1 MKKRVL
7 SALLALCMACTL
19 AGNVWAAEETEPT
32 PAPSAGV
39 EAQTVEPQTVEPT
52 PSAEPTQAPAPSPD
66 ATAEPEA
73 TPEPSAAPSAAPD
86 ATVEPDATP
95 APTEE
100 PEATDAP
107 APSETPSATPAPTAE
122 AEGEQVADGVEYAA
136 VLEQDGQALNVIVTA
151 PEGAFDAGVT
161 PALSVTAI
169 EDEAEG
175 DAIAAKLDESGVTY
189 DGFAALDIS
198 FKNEAGEE
206 IEPKLP
212 VTVRIEL
219 PEAIVDSG
227 IDLNTLAVQ
236 HLAEDEAGNVTAVE
250 QVASVADGT
259 IALSEEAVA
268 AMEAAA
274 QAAEESNEAAIAP
287 MMLAAPANDALT
299 PDADTAE
306 APAVAEFEVN
316 GFSTFTITW
325 GDGDSV
331 SIDILCVD
339 ESGTEIGSDRQLRQ
353 TDAFSLKGVAPK
365 FDNYEY
371 LRAEVVDYRGE
382 ATEIQRLRYEDG
394 WFGGWQYS
402 TYESENANRYWEGV
416 GYSDQVRLVYASTSL
431 GVIATV
437 NSIEKG
443 IHINL
448 YDYDKDAVSSNT
460 QYGHTNWG
468 VLGNFDF
475 GAGSPDRNEDYVWNK
490 FNSGNS
496 DGARQG
502 IMKNVLTGTFPE
514 QYPEFNT
521 DWTSNREKL
530 GTHAKEGADWLF
542 TSGGAEGKTE
552 YKELNHLFVYDEEK
566 QTYSYDSSQHFASIV
581 ASHGDNTGND
591 KDFVVYDRKFQP
603 GADEDNKNFMP
614 LNDLTASG
622 KLVENANY
630 LFGMEVYFQF
640 NQPEAGQVAGQD
652 MIFEFN
658 GDDDVWVYID
668 GVLVLDMGGIHGEV
682 TGSINFATGTVTINK
697 VKNGE
702 GNSVRVVQVTED
714 LKTFFDKALGEEASN
729 EIEWVELSNEN
740 HTFADYSNHDFK
752 FFYLERGEGGSN
764 CEMKFNLPTIPA
776 GTVAV
781 NKQVNNGATTEQ
793 KTAAYTMQLLVKDS
807 SGNFVEPEKAIENY
821 SSNAF
826 TVGGS
831 LNETQADKPLPGNG
845 QFTVTGGSSVY
856 IHNIPANTVYKIQEL
871 NVSDDT
877 QAVLINNEPASVT
890 NGTAAT
896 EETFTVGRNS
906 AVTVTNRFPVA
917 PPEDFD
923 ITTGKRADLN
933 EDGTYDLT
941 LSTSGD
947 IASVEGEQIKAD
959 ILFVVDRSTSM
970 WDDYR
975 DYGRWE
981 TSKSRM
987 EVLKEAIT
995 GLVTEI
1001 ESNDA
1006 IDANYNMVQFG
1017 TGSYNKKLLGDKGW
1031 TDASSKIS
1039 NVLASIQGGYDDYYG
1054 GVGTNYQAGIKLAK
1068 EELQFVRDD
1077 ARTYVIFLTD
1087 GDPTFHYTENGAE
1100 TGGGSYTQPAD
1111 IENAV
1116 KEIQG
1121 LSCDN
1126 FYAIGVSDDY
1136 TEDNLDRLCGK
1147 SSSHPNENGVNAT
1160 IAQVYGASEDG
1171 DLPAI
1176 FDSIISEM
1184 TFFAAEN
1191 VVMHDTLS
1199 QWADVPNA
1207 SDVKFTVK
1215 LEHREQVN
1223 NQDVWREVDPVN
1235 GANKVVDSGESVHYT
1250 TTTTGDEG
1258 NPTTTDV
1265 YIIPTYDANSKT
1277 ITVQLADNENGNTE
1291 NDPSTYKL
1299 APDYRY
1305 SVMLKIKP
1313 SDAAIREGMEGGH
1326 AEEKPDDYTGTH
1338 AEADQGKELGFW
1350 SNDNKTAKVTYTVG
1364 DIPREKEF
1372 PKPVIQVQETFGDLE
1387 LVKKVV
1393 DGSASAETVIDNPK
1407 VPGTDGGT
1415 VDADYTFIIK
1425 ATGDLAE
1432 KVVANTD
1439 GYEISDSTEK
1449 VTFTESGEDATATVT
1464 VKPGVTGV
1472 TIADLP
1478 TGTYTIT
1485 EENPAA
1491 EVTRG
1496 GKTYYYVSNNA
1507 GNGVEANVKE
1517 DETATATITNTYK
1530 PYKSLTIEKSMTGAM
1545 ASSDQTFT
1553 IEVQKTSGTLENGD
1567 VVKTTEND
1575 EKVTGIDFAAGS
1587 SEEKDKITIT
1597 TKADGQVTLNKL
1609 RDGDVITITETNPT
1623 ANGYNLKT
1631 INIPSDSTVGDD
1643 GETVITPKSGF
1654 VASNNMVTVT
1664 MSDVT
1669 VEGENIGNIEFVN
1682 ERDVVTPT
1690 GLESNH
1696 TKPYALMVGAGAL
1709 AGLALVGG
1717 ILARRARRRREW

>member
-66 ATAEPEA
+66 ATVEPEA
-73 TPEPSAAPSAAPD
+73 TPEPSVAPSTAPD

-100 PEATDAP
+100 PEATAAPAATATPDATADPTATPAPTEAP
-107 APSETPSATPAPTAE
+107 APSEAPSATPAPTAE
-122 AEGEQVADGVEYAA
+122 AEGEPVADGVEYAA

-175 DAIAAKLDESGVTY
+175 DAIAVKLDESGVTY

-274 QAAEESNEAAIAP
+274 QADEESNEAAIAP

-325 GDGDSV
+325 NTGDSWALSNSV
-331 SIDILCVD
+331 GLDVTCYSTDGELLPNGSRPKNISLSNGKTINFNAQNSDLSIDGYTFDHAELSNGTQLKSIRAVGTREGSILSWYEWKYYINGSNNGSSD
-339 ESGTEIGSDRQLRQ
+339 EPSIRLFYNQDQSD
-353 TDAFSLKGVAPK
+353 
-365 FDNYEY
+365 
-371 LRAEVVDYRGE
+371 
-382 ATEIQRLRYEDG
+382 
-394 WFGGWQYS
+394 
-402 TYESENANRYWEGV
+402 
-416 GYSDQVRLVYASTSL
+416 L
-431 GVIATV
+431 GVIDTV
-437 NSIEKG
+437 DSIEKG

-448 YDYDKDAVSSNT
+448 YDYDKDAVSSDT
-460 QYGHTNWG
+460 QYGYTWG

-475 GAGSPDRNEDYVWNK
+475 GAGNPDRNEDYVWNK
-490 FNSGNS
+490 FDSGNS

-521 DWTSNREKL
+521 DWTSNRENL
-530 GTHAKEGADWLF
+530 GKHAQEGAYWLF
-542 TSGGAEGKTE
+542 TSGGAVGKTE
-552 YKELNHLFVYDEEK
+552 YKELNHLFVYDEKK

-581 ASHGDNTGND
+581 ASHEDNTGND

-702 GNSVRVVQVTED
+702 GSNVRVVQVTED
-714 LKTFFDKALGEEASN
+714 LKTFFDEALGEEASN
-729 EIEWVELSNEN
+729 EIEWVELSNGY

-793 KTAAYTMQLLVKDS
+793 KTAEYTMQLLVKDS

-821 SSNAF
+821 NGNAF

-845 QFTVTGGSSVY
+845 QFTVNGGSSVY

-871 NVSDDT
+871 NVSVDT
-877 QAVLINNEPASVT
+877 QAVLINNEPAIVK

-917 PPEDFD
+917 PPDDFGVNVGKTAYLKEDNS
-923 ITTGKRADLN
+923 GN
-933 EDGTYDLT
+933 YDLT
-941 LSTSGD
+941 LSIS
-947 IASVEGEQIKAD
+947 GEQGTVEDPAEVD
-959 ILFVVDRSTSM
+959 ILLVVDKSGSM
-970 WDDYR
+970 AYDLDDGSGNSR
-975 DYGRWE
+975 ERMQAVV
-981 TSKSRM
+981 SAVKS
-987 EVLKEAIT
+987 LTKALEANEKVDAKYDLIT
-995 GLVTEI
+995 FSSLDFTNADKNTGWTENAQ
-1001 ESNDA
+1001 SVNDA
-1006 IDANYNMVQFG
+1006 VSYFTEEGWG
-1017 TGSYNKKLLGDKGW
+1017 TWEHKLEG
-1031 TDASSKIS
+1031 
-1039 NVLASIQGGYDDYYG
+1039 
-1054 GVGTNYQAGIKLAK
+1054 GTNYQYAFSKAK
-1068 EELQFVRDD
+1068 EALSG
-1077 ARTYVIFLTD
+1077 ARPEAQQIVIFLTD
-1087 GDPTFHYTENGAE
+1087 GIPTHKGLDASNEIQDNYNGNDYYDWGWEDNPNPKFHNTDAAINELSGLDADAFYCIGIGNVFNEEVDEDDPENGQANLKKIVDAVNDLGINSTLYTTSNTTELEDFFKKIAGSSTLFVASNVVVTDPLSEFADLVLTSEGEAEFTVSVTNGENQEMVQGNQTVTVSDLTGE
-1100 TGGGSYTQPAD
+1100 TGST
-1111 IENAV
+1111 V
-1116 KEIQG
+1116 
-1121 LSCDN
+1121 
-1126 FYAIGVSDDY
+1126 
-1136 TEDNLDRLCGK
+1136 
-1147 SSSHPNENGVNAT
+1147 
-1160 IAQVYGASEDG
+1160 
-1171 DLPAI
+1171 
-1176 FDSIISEM
+1176 
-1184 TFFAAEN
+1184 TFKNAEN
-1191 VVMHDTLS
+1191 QDI
-1199 QWADVPNA
+1199 QA
-1207 SDVKFTVK
+1207 TV
-1215 LEHREQVN
+1215 
-1223 NQDVWREVDPVN
+1223 
-1235 GANKVVDSGESVHYT
+1235 
-1250 TTTTGDEG
+1250 
-1258 NPTTTDV
+1258 
-1265 YIIPTYDANSKT
+1265 TYDSESKT
-1277 ITVQLADNENGNTE
+1277 IKLTFPEEYELEQGY
-1291 NDPSTYKL
+1291 TYKISTVIT
-1299 APDYRY
+1299 PSY
-1305 SVMLKIKP
+1305 SAIIADKE
-1313 SDAAIREGMEGGH
+1313 SDAANQTPD
-1326 AEEKPDDYTGTH
+1326 EKTGTH
-1338 AEADQGKELGFW
+1338 ADKNESGFW
-1350 SNDNKTAKVTYTVG
+1350 SNYNANAKVTYKVNG
-1364 DIPREKEF
+1364 MDGEENF
-1372 PKPVIQVQETFGDLE
+1372 PKPVIRVNTADLTIT
-1387 LVKKVV
+1387 KAIVV
-1393 DGSASAETVIDNPK
+1393 DGDANADLSKFIGQTFDFTVKNEADEVVGTASITWGQNNNNNTATVSDLPIGNYTVSETNPASVPTGYTFVGYGDDVSVTVSENGGSATVTNHYKHDDVTLTVSKTVGGNMGDTTKDFNFTLTVTNAEGQTLVGDEYTKIAKTIKITPLDEGETEQSAYSFTNRSVQFQMHS
-1407 VPGTDGGT
+1407 GQQMT
-1415 VDADYTFIIK
+1415 VDLPYGCAY
-1425 ATGDLAE
+1425 AVSE
-1432 KVVANTD
+1432 ETD
-1439 GYEISDSTEK
+1439 GYSPTVV
-1449 VTFTESGEDATATVT
+1449 VTGDEDAN
-1464 VKPGVTGV
+1464 K
-1472 TIADLP
+1472 
-1478 TGTYTIT
+1478 
-1485 EENPAA
+1485 
-1491 EVTRG
+1491 
-1496 GKTYYYVSNNA
+1496 
-1507 GNGVEANVKE
+1507 NGVNVSGTM
-1517 DETATATITNTYK
+1517 DADIQVAYTNT
-1530 PYKSLTIEKSMTGAM
+1530 MT
-1545 ASSDQTFT
+1545 
-1553 IEVQKTSGTLENGD
+1553 VQ
-1567 VVKTTEND
+1567 V
-1575 EKVTGIDFAAGS
+1575 
-1587 SEEKDKITIT
+1587 
-1597 TKADGQVTLNKL
+1597 
-1609 RDGDVITITETNPT
+1609 
-1623 ANGYNLKT
+1623 
-1631 INIPSDSTVGDD
+1631 
-1643 GETVITPKSGF
+1643 
-1654 VASNNMVTVT
+1654 
-1664 MSDVT
+1664 
-1669 VEGENIGNIEFVN
+1669 
-1682 ERDVVTPT
+1682 PT
-1690 GLESNH
+1690 GLDRNN
-1696 TKPYALMVGAGAL
+1696 TPFALMVTASSI

>member
-73 TPEPSAAPSAAPD
+73 TPEPSVAPD
-86 ATVEPDATP
+86 ATVEPDVTPAPTEAPDATP

-107 APSETPSATPAPTAE
+107 ATPDPTAEPTATPDPTEAPAPSEAPSATPAPTAE
-122 AEGEQVADGVEYAA
+122 AEGEPVADGVEYTA

-274 QAAEESNEAAIAP
+274 QAAEETDEAAIAP

-299 PDADTAE
+299 PDADAAE
-306 APAVAEFEVN
+306 APAVAEFEVS

-339 ESGTEIGSDRQLRQ
+339 ESGTEIGNNRQSRQ
-353 TDAFSLKGVAPK
+353 TNAFSLKDVAPK

-371 LRAEVVDYRGE
+371 LRAEVVDYWGE
-382 ATEIQRLRYEDG
+382 ATEIQRLRYENG

-402 TYESENANRYWEGV
+402 TSESGNANRYWEDV
-416 GYSDQVRLVYASTSL
+416 GNYDQVRLVYASTSL
-431 GVIATV
+431 GVIDTV
-437 NSIEKG
+437 DSIEKG

-448 YDYDKDAVSSNT
+448 YDYDKDAVSSDT
-460 QYGHTNWG
+460 QYGYTWG

-521 DWTSNREKL
+521 DWTSNGEKL
-530 GTHAKEGADWLF
+530 GAHAEEGADWLF
-542 TSGGAEGKTE
+542 TSDEAEGKTE

-581 ASHGDNTGND
+581 ASHEDNTGND

-622 KLVENANY
+622 KLVGNANY

-702 GNSVRVVQVTED
+702 GNNVRVVQVTKD
-714 LKTFFDKALGEEASN
+714 LKTFFDEALGEEASN
-729 EIEWVELSNEN
+729 EIEWVELSNGN

-793 KTAAYTMQLLVKDS
+793 KTAEYTMQLLVKDS
-807 SGNFVEPEKAIENY
+807 SGNFVEPEEAIENY
-821 SSNAF
+821 NSNAF

-831 LNETQADKPLPGNG
+831 LNETQAVEKLPGNG

-877 QAVLINNEPASVT
+877 QPVLINNEPARVE

-917 PPEDFD
+917 PPDDFGVNVGKTAYLKEDNS
-923 ITTGKRADLN
+923 GN
-933 EDGTYDLT
+933 YDLT
-941 LSTSGD
+941 LSIS
-947 IASVEGEQIKAD
+947 GEQGTVEDPAEVD
-959 ILFVVDRSTSM
+959 ILLVVDKSGSM
-970 WDDYR
+970 AYDLDDGSGNSR
-975 DYGRWE
+975 ERMQAVV
-981 TSKSRM
+981 SAVKS
-987 EVLKEAIT
+987 LTKALEANEKVDAKYDLIT
-995 GLVTEI
+995 FSSLGFTNADKNTGWTENAQ
-1001 ESNDA
+1001 SVNDA
-1006 IDANYNMVQFG
+1006 VSYFTEEGWG
-1017 TGSYNKKLLGDKGW
+1017 TWEHKLEG
-1031 TDASSKIS
+1031 
-1039 NVLASIQGGYDDYYG
+1039 
-1054 GVGTNYQAGIKLAK
+1054 GTNYQYAFSKAK
-1068 EELQFVRDD
+1068 EALSG
-1077 ARTYVIFLTD
+1077 ARPEAQQIVIFLTD
-1087 GDPTFHYTENGAE
+1087 GIPTHKGLDASNEIQDNYNGNDYYDWGWEDNPNPKFHNTDAAINELSGLDADAFYCIGIGNVFNEEVDEDDPENGQANLQKIVDAVNDLGINSTLYTTSNTTELEDFFKKIAGSSTLFVASNVVVTDPLSEFADLVLTSEGEAEFTVSVTNGENQEMVQGNQTVTVSDLTGE
-1100 TGGGSYTQPAD
+1100 TGST
-1111 IENAV
+1111 V
-1116 KEIQG
+1116 
-1121 LSCDN
+1121 
-1126 FYAIGVSDDY
+1126 
-1136 TEDNLDRLCGK
+1136 
-1147 SSSHPNENGVNAT
+1147 
-1160 IAQVYGASEDG
+1160 
-1171 DLPAI
+1171 
-1176 FDSIISEM
+1176 
-1184 TFFAAEN
+1184 TFKNAEN
-1191 VVMHDTLS
+1191 QDI
-1199 QWADVPNA
+1199 QA
-1207 SDVKFTVK
+1207 TV
-1215 LEHREQVN
+1215 
-1223 NQDVWREVDPVN
+1223 
-1235 GANKVVDSGESVHYT
+1235 
-1250 TTTTGDEG
+1250 
-1258 NPTTTDV
+1258 
-1265 YIIPTYDANSKT
+1265 TYDSESKT
-1277 ITVQLADNENGNTE
+1277 IKLTFPEEYELEQGY
-1291 NDPSTYKL
+1291 TYKISTVIT
-1299 APDYRY
+1299 PSY
-1305 SVMLKIKP
+1305 SAIIADKE
-1313 SDAAIREGMEGGH
+1313 SDAANQTPD
-1326 AEEKPDDYTGTH
+1326 EKTGTH
-1338 AEADQGKELGFW
+1338 ADKNESGFW
-1350 SNDNKTAKVTYTVG
+1350 SNYNANAKVTYKVNG
-1364 DIPREKEF
+1364 MDGEENF
-1372 PKPVIQVQETFGDLE
+1372 PKPVIQVKNGSLTIDKNVVSDEQGFALGDISFTFSVQGEDD
-1387 LVKKVV
+1387 VKGKTYGVK
-1393 DGSASAETVIDNPK
+1393 GQTN
-1407 VPGTDGGT
+1407 G
-1415 VDADYTFIIK
+1415 
-1425 ATGDLAE
+1425 
-1432 KVVANTD
+1432 
-1439 GYEISDSTEK
+1439 
-1449 VTFTESGEDATATVT
+1449 VTFDKNGVATVT
-1464 VKPGVTGV
+1464 IAKGDSLTIEGLPAGDYTVTETGKPDSTDGSYYCSGTTYQVGNGNKVNQPQAAPVSAGTKTTVTVENTYAKYRTVTITKDVTGGMGDTSRFFNFTAQTGTENNKSNVPQTNMTAATTNPATAEVTDDGEFKLKDDGTNQGSV
-1472 TIADLP
+1472 TINKVRQDETL
-1478 TGTYTIT
+1478 TIT
-1485 EENPAA
+1485 EESVAGEGYTTTN
-1491 EVTRG
+1491 TING
-1496 GKTYYYVSNNA
+1496 VSTTGA
-1507 GNGVEANVKE
+1507 GNIATVTPTELAKGNV
-1517 DETATATITNTYK
+1517 T
-1530 PYKSLTIEKSMTGAM
+1530 
-1545 ASSDQTFT
+1545 
-1553 IEVQKTSGTLENGD
+1553 
-1567 VVKTTEND
+1567 VKFEND
-1575 EKVTGIDFAAGS
+1575 
-1587 SEEKDKITIT
+1587 
-1597 TKADGQVTLNKL
+1597 
-1609 RDGDVITITETNPT
+1609 RP
-1623 ANGYNLKT
+1623 
-1631 INIPSDSTVGDD
+1631 
-1643 GETVITPKSGF
+1643 
-1654 VASNNMVTVT
+1654 
-1664 MSDVT
+1664 
-1669 VEGENIGNIEFVN
+1669 
-1682 ERDVVTPT
+1682 VVTPT